1 MGKSD
6 MSRSILKLQSET
18 KTQPKNEHYSCSG
31 CGNEYEKPIF
41 AVNNS
46 PGIAEGY
53 YACPRCLSK
62 MESPKD
68 ETIVENEVENT
79 QSTEEL
85 ENVQPKEIIAPH
97 AVCSHYAGYLKKR
110 SQNTPVP
117 EECFTCVEMLDCM
130 SH

>member
-1 MGKSD
+1 MS

-18 KTQPKNEHYSCSG
+18 KIQPKNETYSCAR
-31 CGNEYEKPIF
+31 CGNEFEKPIF

-46 PGIAEGY
+46 IGIAEGY

-62 MESPKD
+62 IESPKD
-68 ETIVENEVENT
+68 ETTVENEVETT
-79 QSTEEL
+79 QSTEETK
-85 ENVQPKEIIAPH
+85 NVQPKEAIATH
-97 AVCSHYAGYLKKR
+97 AGCPHYAGYLKKR
-110 SQNTPVP
+110 PQNTPVP